1 MKKKRI
7 ILRNP
12 NFSRPWQFV
21 LEPLKGYLIL
31 AQKQFYN
38 PIKFS
43 GAWNFGTESKFNIK
57 VIDIVK
63 NESATGIKNVTVN
76 EPYFEGHFPSS
87 PVLPGVLQIES
98 MAQTAAVLVAK
109 SLDISDSSALVLLT
123 TIDNAKFRR
132 PVTPGDVMSLSITV
146 QKMRNKIW
154 KFEGEVIV
162 NSQKMSECEFS
173 AMMRI

>member
-1 MKKKRI
+1 MDKDFCNIDEIKR
-7 ILRNP
+7 
-12 NFSRPWQFV
+12 
-21 LEPLKGYLIL
+21 LIPHRYPFL
-31 AQKQFYN
+31 L
-38 PIKFS
+38 ID
-43 GAWNFGTESKFNIK
+43 K
-57 VIDIVK
+57 VINIVK

-109 SLDISDSSALVLLT
+109 SLDIADSSALVLLT

-146 QKMRNKIW
+146 QKMRNKLW
-154 KFEGEVIV
+154 KFGGEVIV

>member
-1 MKKKRI
+1 MSKQSCNIDEIKR
-7 ILRNP
+7 
-12 NFSRPWQFV
+12 
-21 LEPLKGYLIL
+21 LIPHRYPFL
-31 AQKQFYN
+31 L
-38 PIKFS
+38 ID
-43 GAWNFGTESKFNIK
+43 K

-76 EPYFEGHFPSS
+76 EPYFLGHFPTTQVV
-87 PVLPGVLQIES
+87 PRVLQIES
-98 MAQTAAVLVAK
+98 LAQTAGVLVAI
-109 SLDISDSSALVLLT
+109 SLNISDSSALVLLT

-146 QKMRNKIW
+146 QKMRNKLW